1 MKLGSPMQNSSLHR
15 EPFSAAGSR
24 LGSWNSFDAAVA
36 WGGAALAAFILA
48 ALAWPG
54 GGYNP
59 FMRMLSA
66 LGRTA
71 VRGVEWPWCHY
82 FFMAGM
88 FLSIGAVISA
98 AAGEVSRFPG
108 WRHHAM
114 GWGLALNVAGLATIA
129 LVPENANIFC
139 HNAGCWCATL
149 GGVAM
154 LAAHDRRG
162 RDRAWTIVLA
172 ADAALFGTVIAL
184 HAAKVIRFT
193 PYVPTLQKSIIVLF
207 SLWMLDIAR
216 QRTDAHIRRRTWA
229 LLAILFA
236 LVALRV
242 IVFGPSPF
250 PFPRSPFPTST
261 SPSLKAQP
269 FTYDERAALA
279 WLDHVTGL
287 LPAEEEREWWGNG
300 GRQFGLSSMRYHI
313 AFCGYA
319 AAALGWRG
327 GAEERTVA
335 ARILGN
341 CINRMIRRDV
351 WDYSM
356 SRSYWGQKPWAP
368 DPCWRENVMYTGHLL
383 QLLAL
388 YETFSGDKRYWKDG
402 WDFVWTDGRRVHY
415 TVRKLIDVS
424 VFQMRNGPGGGIS
437 CEPGLIFFPCNN
449 HPHIALALF
458 AALGHGDWTA
468 DARRWERWALA
479 HYGRPFLGGGA
490 LNLLYHERSNMLYP
504 RGHNGLDGWSLLW
517 YEPWA
522 KDRGTAIALWREAA
536 ARIDWRTME
545 TDPDGIAEFDPCRN
559 PAAVPASASAP
570 FLAAAAR
577 ACDDH
582 ETAVRLESLTDRA
595 LVRRD
600 GMLYLDISRDWRVGA
615 TAIRIISLAEANGFR
630 LREHLASKR

>member
-1 MKLGSPMQNSSLHR
+1 MKSKSSHR
-15 EPFSAAGSR
+15 NLYMAADPR
-24 LGSWNSFDAAVA
+24 RGSWNPFDAAVA
-36 WGGAALAAFILA
+36 WGGVALAAFVLA

-66 LGRTA
+66 LGRTV

-82 FFMAGM
+82 FFTAGM
-88 FLSIGAVISA
+88 FLSIGAVVSA
-98 AAGEVSRFPG
+98 AAGEVSRFSG
-108 WRHHAM
+108 WRRHAV
-114 GWGLALNVAGLATIA
+114 GWGLALNAAGLATIA
-129 LVPENANIFC
+129 LVSENVNVVF

-154 LAAHDRRG
+154 LAAHDRHG

-172 ADAALFGTVIAL
+172 VDAALFGTAIAL
-184 HAAKVIRFT
+184 HAAKVIRFA
-193 PYVPTLQKSIIVLF
+193 PSVPTLQKSIIVLF
-207 SLWMLDIAR
+207 ALWMLDCAR
-216 QRTDAHIRRRTWA
+216 RRPDAHIRRRTWA
-229 LLAILFA
+229 LLTVLFA
-236 LVALRV
+236 LVALRIV
-242 IVFGPSPF
+242 VFGPSPF
-250 PFPRSPFPTST
+250 PVPSSPSPVPSSPFPV
-261 SPSLKAQP
+261 PQ
-269 FTYDERAALA
+269 FTDDERAALN
-279 WLDHVTGL
+279 WLDHVTGP
-287 LPAEEEREWWGNG
+287 LPADEEREWWGNG
-300 GRQFGLSSMRYHI
+300 GRQFGLSAKRYHI

-327 GAEERTVA
+327 EAEERAIA

-341 CINRMIRRDV
+341 CIGRMIRREV
-351 WDYSM
+351 WSYSM
-356 SRSYWGQKPWAP
+356 SKSYWGLKPWAP

-388 YETFSGDKRYWKDG
+388 YETFSGDKRYWKEG

-415 TVRKLIDVS
+415 TVRKLIDAT
-424 VFQMRNGPGGGIS
+424 VFQMRNGPGGGIA

-458 AALGHGDWTA
+458 SKLGHGDWSA

-490 LNLLYHERSNMLYP
+490 LNLLYHPRSNMLYP

-522 KDRGTAIALWREAA
+522 RDRNAALALWREAT
-536 ARIDWRTME
+536 ARIDWHTME
-545 TDPDGIAEFDPCRN
+545 TDSDNVAEFDPCCN

-577 ACDDH
+577 ACDDI
-582 ETAVRLESLTDRA
+582 ETAERLEAVTDKR
-595 LVRRD
+595 LMRKD
-600 GMLYLDISRDWRVGA
+600 GMYYLDIPRDWRVGA
-615 TAIRIISLAEANGFR
+615 TAIRIISLAEANGFS
-630 LREHLASKR
+630 LRKKLIVAPKQE

>member
-1 MKLGSPMQNSSLHR
+1 MKTKSSYR
-15 EPFSAAGSR
+15 ELFMATDTRRSR
-24 LGSWNSFDAAVA
+24 WNPFDAAVA
-36 WGGAALAAFILA
+36 WGGAALAMFVLA

-66 LGRTA
+66 LGRTM

-88 FLSIGAVISA
+88 FLSIGAVVSA
-98 AAGEVSRFPG
+98 AAGEIRRFSG
-108 WRHHAM
+108 WRRHAT

-154 LAAHDRRG
+154 LVARDCPG

-172 ADAALFGTVIAL
+172 VDAALFGTVIAL
-184 HAAKVIRFT
+184 HATKVLRFA

-207 SLWMLDIAR
+207 SIWMLDSAR
-216 QRTDAHIRRRTWA
+216 HRPGAHIRRRTWFF
-229 LLAILFA
+229 LTVIFA

-242 IVFGPSPF
+242 VVFGPHECCMRHSHSADTPRPESRRNAIPF
-250 PFPRSPFPTST
+250 SD
-261 SPSLKAQP
+261 
-269 FTYDERAALA
+269 DERAALA
-279 WLDHVTGL
+279 WLDHVTGTL
-287 LPAEEEREWWGNG
+287 SSDEEHEWWGDG
-300 GRQFGLSSMRYHI
+300 GRQFGLSSKRYHI

-327 GAEERTVA
+327 GTEERA
-335 ARILGN
+335 IASRILGN
-341 CINRMIRRDV
+341 CISLMIRREV
-351 WDYSM
+351 WAYSM
-356 SRSYWGQKPWAP
+356 SKSYWGLKPWAP

-388 YETFSGDKRYWKDG
+388 YETFSGDTRYWKDG
-402 WDFVWTDGRRVHY
+402 WDFVWADGRRVHY
-415 TVRKLIDVS
+415 TVDKLINAT

-458 AALGHGDWTA
+458 SALGHGNWTA

-490 LNLLYHERSNMLYP
+490 LNLLYHPRSNMFYP

-522 KDRGTAIALWREAA
+522 KDRDTALALWREVA
-536 ARIDWRTME
+536 ARIDWHAME
-545 TDPDGIAEFDPCRN
+545 TETDSVAEFDPCRN

-570 FLAAAAR
+570 FIAAAAR
-577 ACDDH
+577 ACDDN
-582 ETAVRLESLTDRA
+582 ETAERLEAITDRR
-595 LVRRD
+595 LVRKD
-600 GMLYLDISRDWRVGA
+600 GLYYLDIPRDWRVGA
-615 TAIRIISLAEANGFR
+615 TAIRIISLAEANGFS
-630 LREHLASKR
+630 LREKLAATHGK

>member
-1 MKLGSPMQNSSLHR
+1 MKAKSSYR
-15 EPFSAAGSR
+15 ELFMATDTRRSR
-24 LGSWNSFDAAVA
+24 WNPFDAAVA
-36 WGGAALAAFILA
+36 WGGAALASFILA

-66 LGRTA
+66 LGRTM

-88 FLSIGAVISA
+88 VLSIGAVVSA
-98 AAGEVSRFPG
+98 VAGEVRRFSG
-108 WRHHAM
+108 WRRHAT

-154 LAAHDRRG
+154 LIARDRPG

-172 ADAALFGTVIAL
+172 VDAALFGTVIAL
-184 HAAKVIRFT
+184 HATKVLRFA

-207 SLWMLDIAR
+207 SIWMLDSAR
-216 QRTDAHIRRRTWA
+216 HRPGAHIRRRTWFF
-229 LLAILFA
+229 LTVIFA

-242 IVFGPSPF
+242 VVFGPHECLMRHSHSADIPRPVSRRNAIPF
-250 PFPRSPFPTST
+250 SD
-261 SPSLKAQP
+261 
-269 FTYDERAALA
+269 DERAALA
-279 WLDHVTGL
+279 WLDHVTGPL
-287 LPAEEEREWWGNG
+287 SHDEEREWWGDG
-300 GRQFGLSSMRYHI
+300 GRQFGLSSKRYHI

-327 GAEERTVA
+327 GTEERA
-335 ARILGN
+335 IASRILGN
-341 CINRMIRRDV
+341 CISRMIRREV
-351 WDYSM
+351 WAYSM
-356 SRSYWGQKPWAP
+356 SKSYWGLKPWAP

-388 YETFSGDKRYWKDG
+388 YETFSGDTRYWKDG
-402 WDFVWTDGRRVHY
+402 WDFVWADGRRVHY
-415 TVRKLIDVS
+415 TVDKLINAT

-458 AALGHGDWTA
+458 SALGHGNWTA

-490 LNLLYHERSNMLYP
+490 LNLLYHPRSNMFYP

-522 KDRGTAIALWREAA
+522 KDRDTALALWREAA
-536 ARIDWRTME
+536 ARIDWQAME
-545 TDPDGIAEFDPCRN
+545 SNPDSVAEFDPCRN

-570 FLAAAAR
+570 FIAAAAR
-577 ACDDH
+577 ACDDN
-582 ETAVRLESLTDRA
+582 ETAERLEAITDRR
-595 LVRRD
+595 LVRKD
-600 GMLYLDISRDWRVGA
+600 GMYYLNIPRDWRVGA
-615 TAIRIISLAEANGFR
+615 TAIRIISLAEANGFSF
-630 LREHLASKR
+630 REKLAATHGK